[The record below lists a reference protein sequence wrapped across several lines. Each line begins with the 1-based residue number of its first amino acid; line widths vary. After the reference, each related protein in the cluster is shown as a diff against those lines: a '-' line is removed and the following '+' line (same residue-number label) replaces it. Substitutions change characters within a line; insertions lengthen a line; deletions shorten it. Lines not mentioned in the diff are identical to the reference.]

1 MTEQMRNCR
10 VPVRGRCRLLAVGL
24 VGGSLLMAA
33 AVPLTAQGPPADV
46 EIGITPQSRVFDAAD
61 GLRFRV
67 TLRNTG
73 AKALLLNGGLLL
85 GNGRQ
90 AWQAITCALH
100 PKTGAQIRLD
110 LHWQVGP
117 VGGRIYFLGV
127 PLRPGD
133 AHTLAVTAPPAVR
146 GLHDELLKLSG
157 DVLPVTAEVL
167 VLMQAY
173 ERRKILPKRYT
184 ADMTH
189 IALATVAA
197 VDAVV
202 SWNFKHIVRLEKI
215 RLFNAVN
222 VELGYRALS
231 ILSPRE
237 VATYEG
243 P

>member
-1 MTEQMRNCR
+1 MRNCR

-100 PKTGAQIRLD
+100 LKTGAQIRLD

-133 AHTLAVTAPPAVR
+133 AHTLAVTPADYSQGTPIPPGQYRLQCTFNGRQSEFRDATQ
-146 GLHDELLKLSG
+146 
-157 DVLPVTAEVL
+157 LPDCWEG
-167 VLMQAY
+167 
-173 ERRKILPKRYT
+173 
-184 ADMTH
+184 
-189 IALATVAA
+189 VAMSTP
-197 VDAVV
+197 V
-202 SWNFKHIVRLEKI
+202 SIEIKKST
-215 RLFNAVN
+215 
-222 VELGYRALS
+222 GQ
-231 ILSPRE
+231 
-237 VATYEG
+237 
-243 P
+243 

>member
-1 MTEQMRNCR
+1 MTEQLRNSR
-10 VPVRGRCRLLAVGL
+10 VPARGRRRLLAAWL
-24 VGGSLLMAA
+24 LGGSLLMTH
-33 AVPLTAQGPPADV
+33 AVPLAPQGPPAEV
-46 EIGITPQSRVFDAAD
+46 EVGVTPQGRVFDAAD

-133 AHTLAVTAPPAVR
+133 AHTLAVTAADYSQGTPIPPGQYRLQCAFNGRQSEYRDATQLPDCWEGVAV
-146 GLHDELLKLSG
+146 ST
-157 DVLPVTAEVL
+157 PV
-167 VLMQAY
+167 
-173 ERRKILPKRYT
+173 
-184 ADMTH
+184 
-189 IALATVAA
+189 
-197 VDAVV
+197 
-202 SWNFKHIVRLEKI
+202 
-215 RLFNAVN
+215 
-222 VELGYRALS
+222 S
-231 ILSPRE
+231 IEIKQSLRQ
-237 VATYEG
+237 
-243 P
+243 